1 MLGILFLLLAT
12 YLVYAVLV
20 RLVFGKP
27 EKREYYIIQEYDIDT
42 VVSEVMERL
51 QEQEAEQE
59 AEQEEDQIAE
69 QPCELPDN
77 VILFD
82 PRTGDRS

>member
-1 MLGILFLLLAT
+1 MLGILFFLIAT
-12 YLVYAVLV
+12 YLLYAVMV

-27 EKREYYIIQEYDIDT
+27 EKREYYIVQEYDIDT

-51 QEQEAEQE
+51 QEQETEQE
-59 AEQEEDQIAE
+59 AEQVAE

-77 VILFD
+77 VILFKQK
-82 PRTGDRS
+82 RRSEW

>member
-1 MLGILFLLLAT
+1 MLGILFFLLAT

-27 EKREYYIIQEYDIDT
+27 EKREYYIVQEYDIDA

-51 QEQEAEQE
+51 QEQEAEQV
-59 AEQEEDQIAE
+59 AE
-69 QPCELPDN
+69 QPQKLPDN
-77 VILFD
+77 VILFKQK
-82 PRTGDRS
+82 RRSEW

>member
-1 MLGILFLLLAT
+1 MLGIIFFLMAT

-27 EKREYYIIQEYDIDT
+27 EKREYYIVREYDIDT

-59 AEQEEDQIAE
+59 AEQ
-69 QPCELPDN
+69 PRELPDN
-77 VILFD
+77 VILFKQK
-82 PRTGDRS
+82 RRSEW

>member
-27 EKREYYIIQEYDIDT
+27 EKREYYIVQEYDIDT

-51 QEQEAEQE
+51 QEQEAEQV
-59 AEQEEDQIAE
+59 AEQVAE
-69 QPCELPDN
+69 QPHELPDN
-77 VILFD
+77 VILFKQKRH
-82 PRTGDRS
+82 PEW

>member
-1 MLGILFLLLAT
+1 MLGILFFLIAT
-12 YLVYAVLV
+12 YLLYAVLV

-51 QEQEAEQE
+51 KEQEAEQI
-59 AEQEEDQIAE
+59 EDQIADK
-69 QPCELPDN
+69 PCELPDN

-82 PRTGDRS
+82 RKKRREEW

>member
-1 MLGILFLLLAT
+1 MLGILFLLIAT

-27 EKREYYIIQEYDIDT
+27 EKREYYIVQEYDIDT

-51 QEQEAEQE
+51 QEQEAEQV
-59 AEQEEDQIAE
+59 AE

-77 VILFD
+77 VILFKQK
-82 PRTGDRS
+82 RRSEW

>member
-1 MLGILFLLLAT
+1 M
-12 YLVYAVLV
+12 V

-27 EKREYYIIQEYDIDT
+27 EKREYYIVQEYDIDA

-51 QEQEAEQE
+51 QEQEAEQV
-59 AEQEEDQIAE
+59 AE

-77 VILFD
+77 VILFKQK
-82 PRTGDRS
+82 RRSEW

>member
-1 MLGILFLLLAT
+1 MLGILFFLIAT
-12 YLVYAVLV
+12 YLLYAVLV

-51 QEQEAEQE
+51 KEQEAEQIV
-59 AEQEEDQIAE
+59 DQIADE
-69 QPCELPDN
+69 PCELPDN
-77 VILFD
+77 VILFKQKRH
-82 PRTGDRS
+82 PEW

>member
-1 MLGILFLLLAT
+1 MLGILFFLMAT

-27 EKREYYIIQEYDIDT
+27 EKREYYIVQEYDIDA

-51 QEQEAEQE
+51 QEQEAEQI
-59 AEQEEDQIAE
+59 ED

-77 VILFD
+77 VILFKQKRH
-82 PRTGDRS
+82 PEW

>member
-1 MLGILFLLLAT
+1 MLGILFFLLAT

-27 EKREYYIIQEYDIDT
+27 EKREYYIVQEYDIDT

-51 QEQEAEQE
+51 QEQEAEQV
-59 AEQEEDQIAE
+59 AE
-69 QPCELPDN
+69 QPLELPDN
-77 VILFD
+77 VILFKQK
-82 PRTGDRS
+82 RFSEQ

>member
-1 MLGILFLLLAT
+1 MLGILLLLLAT

-27 EKREYYIIQEYDIDT
+27 EKREYYIVQEYDIDA

-59 AEQEEDQIAE
+59 AEQVAD

-77 VILFD
+77 VILFKQKRH
-82 PRTGDRS
+82 PEW

>member
-1 MLGILFLLLAT
+1 MLGIIFFLMAT

-27 EKREYYIIQEYDIDT
+27 EKREYYIVQEYDIDA

-59 AEQEEDQIAE
+59 AEQVTD

-77 VILFD
+77 VILFKQKRH
-82 PRTGDRS
+82 PEW

>member
-1 MLGILFLLLAT
+1 MLGVIFFLIAT

-27 EKREYYIIQEYDIDT
+27 EKREYYIVREYDIDS

-51 QEQEAEQE
+51 QEQEAEQV
-59 AEQEEDQIAE
+59 AEQVAE
-69 QPCELPDN
+69 QPHELPDN
-77 VILFD
+77 VILFKQKRH
-82 PRTGDRS
+82 PEW

>member
-1 MLGILFLLLAT
+1 MLGILFLLIAT

-27 EKREYYIIQEYDIDT
+27 EKREYYIVREYDIDS

-51 QEQEAEQE
+51 QEQEEEQV
-59 AEQEEDQIAE
+59 AD

-77 VILFD
+77 VILFKQKRH
-82 PRTGDRS
+82 PEW